1 MTFFRTAPTYTEPLN
16 TGSNTTA
23 SWYRWFQN
31 VDKGLPPSS
40 ELVVTVTA
48 SPWTYT
54 APSKGFVIVT
64 GGTVSLIQFS
74 RTVGTFYPT
83 GQTSGTFPVSQ
94 NDRIQITYSAAPAV
108 TFVPQ

>member
-1 MTFFRTAPTYTEPLN
+1 MTFFRSAPDYTEPLT
-16 TGSNTTA
+16 TGDNTTA

-31 VDKGLPPSS
+31 IDKGLPPSS
-40 ELVVTVTA
+40 ELAVTITA

-54 APSKGFVIVT
+54 APSRGFVLVT

-74 RTVGTFYPT
+74 RTTGTFYPI
-83 GQTSGTFPVSQ
+83 GQTSGIFPVSQ
-94 NDRIQITYSAAPAV
+94 NDQLKVTYSAAPIV